1 MEQIWPDGAASHAK
15 RSNYGWIEKIYTAMD
30 PDVQSSM
37 ENVFYN
43 RKTVANKGVQAAM
56 TVMDYK
62 GRVVGVVGGLGEK
75 QQNRGLNRAV
85 SSKRQPGSSIKP
97 LSIYAPAIENIFT
110 IGPP

>member
-1 MEQIWPDGAASHAK
+1 
-15 RSNYGWIEKIYTAMD
+15 
-30 PDVQSSM
+30 M

-97 LSIYAPAIENIFT
+97 LSIYAPAYRK
-110 IGPP
+110 